1 MKLKDKVAIITGGSS
16 GIGHALSLGF
26 AKEGAKIVVAA
37 LHEEGCIEVVN
48 EIKESGGEAIPFCLD
63 VSDLKKQ
70 KELLDSTLNAFGKI
84 DILIN
89 DAAYSR
95 REKVLEVTPES
106 WDRQMDVSL
115 KALFFLSQSFAK
127 QVIKQKSHGRIIN
140 IGSVAGVMDFH
151 PVSIAYHAAK
161 AGTIH
166 VTRVM
171 GADLAKYNIT
181 VNCISPGSTVSPMS
195 KSQNKKYYDYMTQ
208 GIPEHRMAEPQEM
221 VPPAVMFASDEAE
234 YITGQTLFV
243 EGGAL
248 AVYLG
253 REEPDFEA

>member
-1 MKLKDKVAIITGGSS
+1 MKLKDKVAIINGGSS
-16 GIGHALSLGF
+16 GIGHALSMGF
-26 AKEGAKIVVAA
+26 AKEGAKIVVVA
-37 LHEEGCIEVVN
+37 LHEEGCLKVVD
-48 EIKESGGEAIPFCLD
+48 EINNMGGEAIPFAMD

-70 KELLDSTLNAFGKI
+70 EELLKATIKAFGKM

-95 REKVLEVTPES
+95 REKVLDVTPES

-115 KALFFLSQSFAK
+115 RALFFLSQSFSK
-127 QVIKQKSHGRIIN
+127 QIIKQETHGRIIN

-195 KSQNKKYYDYMTQ
+195 KSQNEKYYDYMTQ
-208 GIPEHRMAEPQEM
+208 GIPEHRMAEPEEM
-221 VPPAVMFASDEAE
+221 IPPAVMFASDEAE

-253 REEPDFEA
+253 REEADFDA